1 MPTKIYRSKDT
12 IFYNSQ
18 CLFVEFDD
26 IIKMPSFMYLYS
38 ITKSSTLD
46 SIFDLTE
53 IKNLNADELLE
64 WYVNRKHRNFFMDI
78 PSKNNIEITDKNRNE
93 LLIKGLSSMPELY
106 STYSELYF
114 ADALNTLSN
123 ETNLIKKIVVYSDY
137 NTPYL
142 ESYIHDNYN
151 ENIIVKMGNFID
163 TIKNIPNDSTF
174 VFSDIKKVLM
184 LEEAKKLDYSSIL
197 ISNGYRYN
205 YKNLEDF
212 IIPFDDIVNRHV
224 LKYNFFDN
232 FNLK

>member
-12 IFYNSQ
+12 LFYNSQ

-38 ITKSSTLD
+38 ITKSNALD

-53 IKNLNADELLE
+53 VRNLNADELLE
-64 WYVNRKHRNFFMDI
+64 WYINRKHRNFFMDI
-78 PSKNNIEITDKNRNE
+78 PTKNNVELPDKNKDE
-93 LLIKGLSSMPELY
+93 LLLKGLSSIPELY
-106 STYSELYF
+106 SSYSELYF

-123 ETNLIKKIVVYSDY
+123 ESNLIKKIVVYSDY
-137 NTPYL
+137 KTPYL

-151 ENIIVKMGNFID
+151 QNITVKMGNFMDI
-163 TIKNIPNDSTF
+163 IQNIPNDSTF
-174 VFSDIKKVLM
+174 VFSDITKVSM

-212 IIPFDDIVNRHV
+212 IIPFEDIISRHV